1 MLSYLQ
7 HINPLKKAVIF
18 VSLLLVFAACTS
30 EKGELW
36 AEVDGAELYEYEAE
50 EMMLAQQL
58 SPENDADVTLFIDK
72 WLEQQLVNA
81 EVKNEHPSAHRL
93 NEIKSE
99 QTLYQLNLFELENA
113 YIRQNLDSSVT
124 NAEIMDYYR
133 QNRDNYLNQS
143 FIVKALY
150 IKIPDSIDAVKLI
163 EKSFLLKNDK
173 DREDILKYANLY
185 ATNFY
190 LEEEKWIFFEDLVR
204 DIPITDGTKERLIVK
219 KDHGIF
225 SDKDNVYF
233 LNILD
238 YRIKNTTAPLEVEKE
253 TIRRIILKRRSN
265 ELRKQ
270 MNQTIIDEIKSKH
283 TVNRYH

>member
-1 MLSYLQ
+1 VRKFIN

-18 VSLLLVFAACTS
+18 VSLLLVFTACS
-30 EKGELW
+30 DEKGKLW
-36 AEVDGAELYEYEAE
+36 AEVNAAQLYEYDGE
-50 EMMLAQQL
+50 EMMIAQQL
-58 SPENDADVTLFIDK
+58 SPENEIDVTLFIDS
-72 WLEQQLVNA
+72 WIEQQLVNA
-81 EVKNEHPSAHRL
+81 EAQLENPSIYRQ

-99 QTLYQLNLFELENA
+99 QTLYQLNLFELEND
-113 YIRQNLDSSVT
+113 YIRKNLDSTV
-124 NAEIMDYYR
+124 NNEEILSYYR
-133 QNRDNYLNQS
+133 NNRESYLNQT

-150 IKIPDSIDAVKLI
+150 IKIPDSVDAVKNI

-173 DREDILKYANLY
+173 DREEILKYANLY

-204 DIPITDGTKERLIVK
+204 DMPITDGTKERLIVK

-225 SDKDNVYF
+225 TDKDNVYF

-265 ELRKQ
+265 ELRKK
-270 MNQTIIDEIKSKH
+270 MNQTIIDEIKAKH
-283 TVNRYH
+283 TVNRHH

>member
-1 MLSYLQ
+1 M
-7 HINPLKKAVIF
+7 KKAVIF
-18 VSLLLVFAACTS
+18 VSLLLIFAACSS
-30 EKGELW
+30 EKGKLW
-36 AEVDGAELYEYEAE
+36 AEVNNIQLYEYDAE
-50 EMMLAQQL
+50 EMMIAQQL
-58 SPENDADVTLFIDK
+58 SPENEAHITLFIDS
-72 WLEQQLVNA
+72 WVEQQLVNA
-81 EVKNEHPSAHRL
+81 ETKQKKPSSYRI

-99 QTLYQLNLFELENA
+99 QTLYQLNLFELENE
-113 YIRQNLDSSVT
+113 YIRKNLDSVVSNV
-124 NAEIMDYYR
+124 EIMEYYKK
-133 QNRDNYLNQS
+133 NRDNYLNQS

-150 IKIPDSIDAVKLI
+150 IKIPDSIDAVKNI

-173 DREDILKYANLY
+173 DREEILKYGNLY

-204 DIPITDGTKERLIVK
+204 DIPITDGTKERLIIK

-225 SDKDNVYF
+225 TDKDNVYF

-265 ELRKQ
+265 ELRKK

>member
-1 MLSYLQ
+1 MRKFIN

-18 VSLLLVFAACTS
+18 VSLLLVFTACS
-30 EKGELW
+30 DEKGKLW
-36 AEVDGAELYEYEAE
+36 AEVNAAQLYEYDGE
-50 EMMLAQQL
+50 EMMIAQQL
-58 SPENDADVTLFIDK
+58 SPENEIDVTLFIDS
-72 WLEQQLVNA
+72 WIEQQLVNA
-81 EVKNEHPSAHRL
+81 EAQLENPSIYRQ

-99 QTLYQLNLFELENA
+99 QTLYQLNLFELEND
-113 YIRQNLDSSVT
+113 YIRKNLDSTV
-124 NAEIMDYYR
+124 NNEEILSYYR
-133 QNRDNYLNQS
+133 NNRESYLNQT

-150 IKIPDSIDAVKLI
+150 IKIPDSVDAVKNI

-173 DREDILKYANLY
+173 DREEILKYANLY

-204 DIPITDGTKERLIVK
+204 DMPITDGTKERLIVK

-225 SDKDNVYF
+225 TDKDNVYF

-265 ELRKQ
+265 ELRKK
-270 MNQTIIDEIKSKH
+270 MNQTIIDEIKAKH
-283 TVNRYH
+283 TVNRHH